1 VRGTFVALNKLFRY
15 AQRHDLVAKNP
26 CTGTELPRSDV
37 QEMHCL
43 SPTQVEVLATELDA
57 FPPYGLLVRF
67 AAYTGLRA
75 GELAGL
81 QVRDVNLL
89 QKFVR
94 VERTLQRTKGGW
106 SLASPKSDRS
116 TRTVPLRD
124 ALVADLA
131 AYLDTHPRR
140 SEPNAPLWP
149 GRVRGGHG
157 ESKSAL
163 EYQRPFDH
171 QSFYRYYFKP
181 ALQRAGLPAI
191 RFHDVR
197 HSYASI
203 MAAAGVDIYKVS
215 RWMGHASVSTT
226 DSIYTH
232 LFHTDFDADMARLDA
247 YAKNAEG
254 SDFSAL
260 GLVGIS

>member
-1 VRGTFVALNKLFRY
+1 MRGTFVALNKVFRY

-26 CTGTELPRSDV
+26 CTGTELPRNDA
-37 QEMHCL
+37 QEMRCL
-43 SPTQVEVLATELDA
+43 TPAQVELLAAELDA
-57 FPPYGLLVRF
+57 YHPYGLLVRF

-89 QKFVR
+89 RKTVH
-94 VERTLQRTKGGW
+94 VERTMQRVTGGW
-106 SLASPKSDRS
+106 SVASPKLDRS

-131 AYLDTHPRR
+131 AYLGTHPRR
-140 SEPNAPLWP
+140 TDPTAPLWP

-157 ESKSAL
+157 ASKSAL
-163 EYQRPFDH
+163 DFSRPFDH

-181 ALQRAGLPAI
+181 ALQRAGLPAV
-191 RFHDVR
+191 RFHDLR
-197 HSYASI
+197 HTYASI

-226 DSIYTH
+226 DAIYTH
-232 LFHTDFDADMARLDA
+232 LFQADHDADMARLDA
-247 YAKNAEG
+247 YVR
-254 SDFSAL
+254 SAPPAARL
-260 GLVGIS
+260 GQAP